1 MDAEEIGLLEAQ
13 LAACRKALIR
23 VRQGYANI
31 LEFRKL
37 CGFERYGAFT
47 REEIKQCISDVD
59 ATLATSDPQAEL
71 PDELTDALCGNLAA
85 PRDARIAEL
94 EAEVRAYRE
103 ALERIGS
110 ICSIA
115 DYPDPGAGDVRIPVI
130 QKIAAGS
137 LEKA

>member
-59 ATLATSDPQAEL
+59 ATLATSDPQARR
-71 PDELTDALCGNLAA
+71 PAGR
-85 PRDARIAEL
+85 PHRG
-94 EAEVRAYRE
+94 V
-103 ALERIGS
+103 GS
-110 ICSIA
+110 
-115 DYPDPGAGDVRIPVI
+115 
-130 QKIAAGS
+130 
-137 LEKA
+137 